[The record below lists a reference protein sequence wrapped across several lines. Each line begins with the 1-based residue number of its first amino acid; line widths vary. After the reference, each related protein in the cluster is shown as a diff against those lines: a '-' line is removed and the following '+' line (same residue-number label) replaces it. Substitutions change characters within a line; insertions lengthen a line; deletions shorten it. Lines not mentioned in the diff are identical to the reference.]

1 VRQKKLD
8 AKKKEEKVIF
18 DYKKRRYEGLMIEA
32 VVDIRSFFSIISIY
46 RVDESE
52 RISIG

>member
-1 VRQKKLD
+1 
-8 AKKKEEKVIF
+8 
-18 DYKKRRYEGLMIEA
+18 MIEA

-52 RISIG
+52 RISIGWFVDFDE